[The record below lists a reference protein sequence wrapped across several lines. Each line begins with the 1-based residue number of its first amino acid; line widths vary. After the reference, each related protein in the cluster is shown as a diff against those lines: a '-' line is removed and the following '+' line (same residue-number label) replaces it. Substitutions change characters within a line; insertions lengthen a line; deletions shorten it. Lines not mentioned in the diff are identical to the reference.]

1 MSTER
6 SIRSQGERRRRR
18 KEPSQKIMLSKALQ
32 KANHAVLLDHAQN
45 FEGAVAAYGD
55 ACELL
60 QQVMIRS
67 SGDDDRRKL
76 EAIVSPPVLAR
87 VIYSTNT
94 RMQRGTYM
102 NRVSELRSSELL
114 VVSSDDKALPEVPR
128 RPRDSSKSDSTKS
141 LEPFSP
147 PTESEDESSTA
158 VDTARSSAFS
168 DDRPQ
173 PGRQWLHQE
182 LPRENIPPRRQS
194 LMPFSSN
201 DDGGLTPRINMVD
214 QLETLD
220 SWSID
225 SPQESILDATTGLA
239 APIETEYMPPP
250 LSPRRPSSPL
260 VLGDEYLD
268 SSDGATL
275 PSSDGPRFQ
284 HSRQETA
291 ESTSWLDTIDESG
304 GSDASSVHSRS
315 SFTGLRRKHIR
326 AASGATEAEFDAA
339 LDAAVE
345 AAYDD
350 ELEPDAGSPVDPM
363 QTNTTSM
370 EEIDYISEARKN
382 VEIAKSRVQEAG
394 KEALAKEQEMK
405 GSLDNVAVRGRPD
418 SIEVDYSDGEE
429 DRLIE
434 EITRDYNIYDN
445 EFDVQSKSALPRQS
459 DSSGFSGR
467 TWGSSI
473 GSNANSIG
481 SMPNTAG
488 TSLSTVV
495 ESSIPPLKF
504 NQLPSMPELPQ
515 ARPPPSGAL
524 PPPPT
529 SAKPTTQQSASSRP
543 PSIGTSTVTTPGVR
557 ERRLSGQKA
566 KQLKIDTTAKLP
578 AGMTAPR
585 TQPLTTLAPVVS
597 AQAITEPPKSASLI
611 SDFQQNPPT
620 STLKPLSVAN
630 VRQASSPFPGV
641 SPSDPGSGISPATP
655 ASTKTVLITS
665 EIPPMP
671 HSPSRIAHRPTG
683 PGLLKKNYSSSSLR
697 SMKYSGPQLIT
708 LDDSPSTP
716 LTRTFSA
723 ASHHRKTQLPAVP
736 DLPTPVT
743 ATFTAGGLPI
753 GGLQFFD
760 SDIHSTHEPGSPN
773 TAVPNAPLPLEACPE
788 SFLLRPFWLMRSI
801 GGAIAHPRGGYISTR
816 LFVPRDIWR
825 VKNVK
830 IKNEDDKVSSCD
842 LITAALLKLG
852 RVDTLDADV
861 VLEEMQ
867 SFELI
872 LDQVQSILA
881 KKLGGDVGL
890 HGAATLFRPSP
901 ILDDNEML
909 ASRSTNTSSKS
920 YLSSW
925 RKLRSK
931 NSSGPGAQPPMNNM
945 MARDG
950 TRDALTMRSLPMTSN
965 INRRLPRREVSKL
978 QGIGPHA
985 QYMAALARLC
995 DAVQVLGKGTPLSAT
1010 YVIFADSV
1018 PFRPNRSP
1026 GRRPWF
1032 EVFVP
1037 DTRGS

>member
-1 MSTER
+1 
-6 SIRSQGERRRRR
+6 
-18 KEPSQKIMLSKALQ
+18 
-32 KANHAVLLDHAQN
+32 
-45 FEGAVAAYGD
+45 
-55 ACELL
+55 
-60 QQVMIRS
+60 
-67 SGDDDRRKL
+67 
-76 EAIVSPPVLAR
+76 
-87 VIYSTNT
+87 
-94 RMQRGTYM
+94 M
-102 NRVSELRSSELL
+102 NRVSELHSSELL
-114 VVSSDDKALPEVPR
+114 VVNTDDKALPEVPH

-141 LEPFSP
+141 LELFSP
-147 PTESEDESSTA
+147 PTESEDESLAA
-158 VDTARSSAFS
+158 VETTGSSAYN

-173 PGRQWLHQE
+173 TGRQWLHQE

-214 QLETLD
+214 HFETLD

-225 SPQESILDATTGLA
+225 SGQESIVEATTGLA
-239 APIETEYMPPP
+239 PPMEREYMPPP
-250 LSPRRPSSPL
+250 LSPRRPKSPPAPSE
-260 VLGDEYLD
+260 DYLN
-268 SSDGATL
+268 SSDGPTL
-275 PSSDGPRFQ
+275 PSSDRSRFQ

-315 SFTGLRRKHIR
+315 SSTGLRRKHIR

-350 ELEPDAGSPVDPM
+350 ELEPDAGSPFDLM
-363 QTNTTSM
+363 QTNTSRP
-370 EEIDYISEARKN
+370 EEHDYISEARRN
-382 VEIAKSRVQEAG
+382 VEIAKSRVQEIER
-394 KEALAKEQEMK
+394 EALAKEQELKEPPDM
-405 GSLDNVAVRGRPD
+405 VAVRERPD
-418 SIEVDYSDGEE
+418 SIDVDFSDDEE
-429 DRLIE
+429 ERLIE
-434 EITRDYNIYDN
+434 EMTRDYIIYDS
-445 EFDVQSKSALPRQS
+445 EYDMQTKSALPRQS

-481 SMPNTAG
+481 STPNTAG
-488 TSLSTVV
+488 TSLSTVL
-495 ESSIPPLKF
+495 ESSVPPLKL

-515 ARPPPSGAL
+515 ARPPPTGAL

-529 SAKPTTQQSASSRP
+529 MAKATSEQPAPSRP
-543 PSIGTSTVTTPGVR
+543 PSIVTTSATTPGVR

-578 AGMTAPR
+578 AGMAAPR
-585 TQPLTTLAPVVS
+585 TQPLTILAPVVS
-597 AQAITEPPKSASLI
+597 AQAISEPPRSASYI
-611 SDFQQNPPT
+611 SDLQQNPST

-655 ASTKTVLITS
+655 ASNKTALHTNESQV
-665 EIPPMP
+665 PPMP
-671 HSPSRIAHRPTG
+671 NSPSRIANKARG
-683 PGLLKKNYSSSSLR
+683 PGILKKNYSSSSLR
-697 SMKYSGPQLIT
+697 SMKYSAPQHAT
-708 LDDSPSTP
+708 SDESPSTP

-723 ASHHRKTQLPAVP
+723 ASHYRNAQLPAVP

-753 GGLQFFD
+753 GGFQFFD
-760 SDIHSTHEPGSPN
+760 SDIHSPHEPGSPN
-773 TAVPNAPLPLEACPE
+773 PAVPNAPLPLEACPE

-816 LFVPRDIWR
+816 LFIPRDVWR

-842 LITAALLKLG
+842 LITAALLKLS

-861 VLEEMQ
+861 VLEELQ
-867 SFELI
+867 SFELV
-872 LDQVQSILA
+872 LDQVQSTLA
-881 KKLGGDVGL
+881 KKLGGEVGL
-890 HGAATLFRPSP
+890 QGASNLFRPSP
-901 ILDDNEML
+901 ILDDNEAL
-909 ASRSTNTSSKS
+909 SSKSTNTSSKS

-931 NSSGPGAQPPMNNM
+931 NSSGPGVQQPMNHAT
-945 MARDG
+945 ARDG
-950 TRDALTMRSLPMTSN
+950 ARDALTIRSLPMTSN
-965 INRRLPRREVSKL
+965 IHLRFPRREVSKV

-995 DAVQVLGKGTPLSAT
+995 DAVQVLGMYT
-1010 YVIFADSV
+1010 
-1018 PFRPNRSP
+1018 
-1026 GRRPWF
+1026 
-1032 EVFVP
+1032 
-1037 DTRGS
+1037 

>member
-1 MSTER
+1 
-6 SIRSQGERRRRR
+6 
-18 KEPSQKIMLSKALQ
+18 
-32 KANHAVLLDHAQN
+32 
-45 FEGAVAAYGD
+45 
-55 ACELL
+55 
-60 QQVMIRS
+60 
-67 SGDDDRRKL
+67 
-76 EAIVSPPVLAR
+76 
-87 VIYSTNT
+87 
-94 RMQRGTYM
+94 M
-102 NRVSELRSSELL
+102 NRVSELHSSELL
-114 VVSSDDKALPEVPR
+114 VVNADDKALPDVPH
-128 RPRDSSKSDSTKS
+128 RPRDSSKSDSTQS

-147 PTESEDESSTA
+147 PTESESEGLGGIEMTASS
-158 VDTARSSAFS
+158 VLNDV
-168 DDRPQ
+168 RPQ
-173 PGRQWLHQE
+173 PGRQWPHQE

-194 LMPFSSN
+194 LMPYSSN
-201 DDGGLTPRINMVD
+201 DDGGLTPRINMAD

-225 SPQESILDATTGLA
+225 SPQESIVETTTGLA
-239 APIETEYMPPP
+239 PPLEREYMPPP
-250 LSPRRPSSPL
+250 LSPRRPTSPP
-260 VLGDEYLD
+260 VLGEGQVHPSAI
-268 SSDGATL
+268 SSL
-275 PSSDGPRFQ
+275 PSSDNPRFQ

-315 SFTGLRRKHIR
+315 SFAGLRRKRIR
-326 AASGATEAEFDAA
+326 APSGATEAEFDAA

-350 ELEPDAGSPVDPM
+350 GLEPEADSPVDQMPA
-363 QTNTTSM
+363 NTSM
-370 EEIDYISEARKN
+370 TEENDYISEARRN
-382 VEIAKSRVQEAG
+382 VQIAKSRVQEAER
-394 KEALAKEQEMK
+394 EALAKEQELK
-405 GSLDNVAVRGRPD
+405 RPVDAIVVRERRD
-418 SIEVDYSDGEE
+418 SIDVDYSDEEE

-434 EITRDYNIYDN
+434 EMTRDYRIYDM
-445 EFDVQSKSALPRQS
+445 EFDIQSKSALPRQS

-481 SMPNTAG
+481 SMPTTAT

-529 SAKPTTQQSASSRP
+529 IAKPASQQSAPSRP
-543 PSIGTSTVTTPGVR
+543 PSLVTSTASTPGVR

-597 AQAITEPPKSASLI
+597 AQAISEPPKSASLV
-611 SDFQQNPPT
+611 SESQQNAPT

-655 ASTKTVLITS
+655 ASSKTVLNAG
-665 EIPPMP
+665 EGQVPPMP
-671 HSPSRIAHRPTG
+671 HSPSRIANRPGG
-683 PGLLKKNYSSSSLR
+683 PGILKKNYSSSSLR
-697 SMKYSGPQLIT
+697 SMKYSGPQLVT
-708 LDDSPSTP
+708 SDELPGTP
-716 LTRTFSA
+716 LTRTFST
-723 ASHHRKTQLPAVP
+723 ASQNRNAPLPAVP

-743 ATFTAGGLPI
+743 ATFTAAGLPI
-753 GGLQFFD
+753 GGLHFFD
-760 SDIHSTHEPGSPN
+760 NDIHSPHEPGSPN
-773 TAVPNAPLPLEACPE
+773 TAVSNAPLPLEACPE
-788 SFLLRPFWLMRSI
+788 SYLLRPFWLMRSI
-801 GGAIAHPRGGYISTR
+801 GCAIAHPRGGYISTR

-830 IKNEDDKVSSCD
+830 IKNEDDKVSCCD
-842 LITAALLKLG
+842 LLTAALLKLS

-867 SFELI
+867 SFELV
-872 LDQVQSILA
+872 LDQVQATLA
-881 KKLGGDVGL
+881 KKLGGDVGV
-890 HGAATLFRPSP
+890 HGAGTLFRPSP
-901 ILDDNEML
+901 IMDDNEAL
-909 ASRSTNTSSKS
+909 TSKSTNTSSKS

-925 RKLRSK
+925 RKLRPK
-931 NSSGPGAQPPMNNM
+931 NSSGPGAQPPMSNM

-950 TRDALTMRSLPMTSN
+950 TRDTLTMRSLPMTSN
-965 INRRLPRREVSKL
+965 LNRRVPRRDISKV

-995 DAVQVLGKGTPLSAT
+995 DAVPVLGT
-1010 YVIFADSV
+1010 YTV
-1018 PFRPNRSP
+1018 PPM
-1026 GRRPWF
+1026 F
-1032 EVFVP
+1032 EH
-1037 DTRGS
+1037 D

>member
-1 MSTER
+1 
-6 SIRSQGERRRRR
+6 
-18 KEPSQKIMLSKALQ
+18 
-32 KANHAVLLDHAQN
+32 
-45 FEGAVAAYGD
+45 
-55 ACELL
+55 
-60 QQVMIRS
+60 
-67 SGDDDRRKL
+67 
-76 EAIVSPPVLAR
+76 
-87 VIYSTNT
+87 
-94 RMQRGTYM
+94 M
-102 NRVSELRSSELL
+102 NRVNELRGSELL

-128 RPRDSSKSDSTKS
+128 RLRDSSKSDSTQS
-141 LEPFSP
+141 LEPFP
-147 PTESEDESSTA
+147 PPSESEDESLAA
-158 VDTARSSAFS
+158 VDTARSAAHT

-182 LPRENIPPRRQS
+182 LPQENIPPRRQS

-214 QLETLD
+214 QLEPLD

-225 SPQESILDATTGLA
+225 SPQESVFEATLGLA
-239 APIETEYMPPP
+239 SPMQREYMPPP

-260 VLGDEYLD
+260 VVVDGHMNI
-268 SSDGATL
+268 SDGPTL
-275 PSSDGPRFQ
+275 PSSDHPRIQ

-304 GSDASSVHSRS
+304 GSEASSVHSRS
-315 SFTGLRRKHIR
+315 SSTGLRRKHIR

-350 ELEPDAGSPVDPM
+350 DLEPDAGDALDSR
-363 QTNTTSM
+363 QFNTSTM
-370 EEIDYISEARKN
+370 EEIDYISEARRN
-382 VEIAKSRVQEAG
+382 VEIAKSRVQEAE
-394 KEALAKEQEMK
+394 KEALAKEQELK
-405 GSLDNVAVRGRPD
+405 GPLDNAAGHEQTD
-418 SIEVDYSDGEE
+418 SSDVDYSDAEE

-434 EITRDYNIYDN
+434 EMTRDYIIYDN
-445 EFDVQSKSALPRQS
+445 EFDMQSKSALPRQS

-488 TSLSTVV
+488 TSLSTVM
-495 ESSIPPLKF
+495 ESSIPPPLKL

-529 SAKPTTQQSASSRP
+529 MAKPTALQSASSNP
-543 PSIGTSTVTTPGVR
+543 PSIGTSTATTPGVR

-566 KQLKIDTTAKLP
+566 KQLKIDTTTKLP

-585 TQPLTTLAPVVS
+585 TQPLMTLAPVVS
-597 AQAITEPPKSASLI
+597 AQATSEPPKSASLI
-611 SDFQQNPPT
+611 SDFQHTPST
-620 STLKPLSVAN
+620 STLKPLSIAN
-630 VRQASSPFPGV
+630 VRQASSPFPGIG
-641 SPSDPGSGISPATP
+641 PSDPGSGISPATP
-655 ASTKTVLITS
+655 ASTKTVLNTS
-665 EIPPMP
+665 EVPPMP
-671 HSPSRIAHRPTG
+671 NSPSRTTNRPIG
-683 PGLLKKNYSSSSLR
+683 PGILKKNYSSSSLR
-697 SMKYSGPQLIT
+697 SMKFSGPQLIT
-708 LDDSPSTP
+708 SDDSLGTP

-753 GGLQFFD
+753 GALQFFD
-760 SDIHSTHEPGSPN
+760 SDLHSAHEPGSPN

-867 SFELI
+867 SFELV
-872 LDQVQSILA
+872 LDQVQSVLA
-881 KKLGGDVGL
+881 KKLGGEVGL

-901 ILDDNEML
+901 IMDDHEPL
-909 ASRSTNTSSKS
+909 ASKSTNMSSKS

-931 NSSGPGAQPPMNNM
+931 NSSGPGAQPPLNNM
-945 MARDG
+945 ITRDG
-950 TRDALTMRSLPMTSN
+950 TRDTLTMRSLPMTSN
-965 INRRLPRREVSKL
+965 INRRFPRREVSKV

-995 DAVQVLGKGTPLSAT
+995 DAVQVLGKQITHLC
-1010 YVIFADSV
+1010 YV
-1018 PFRPNRSP
+1018 
-1026 GRRPWF
+1026 
-1032 EVFVP
+1032 
-1037 DTRGS
+1037 